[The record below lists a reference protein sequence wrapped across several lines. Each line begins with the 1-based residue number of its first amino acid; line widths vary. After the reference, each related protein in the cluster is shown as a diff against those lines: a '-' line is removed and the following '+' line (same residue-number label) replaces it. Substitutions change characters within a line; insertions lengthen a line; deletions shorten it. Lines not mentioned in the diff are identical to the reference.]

1 MPAFYPNPLN
11 VLTSIP
17 APAGDLPQGFCY
29 AHDVIDDLILDIRYA
44 GNHNFVGRPV
54 DGYEA
59 PYAVMTK
66 QAAQALKAV
75 ADDLRPQ
82 GLRLMIYDA
91 YRPMRAVRHFVRWSQ
106 DAADLCMQREFYP
119 RFKSKAE
126 IIEQGYISPTSSHC
140 RGSVV
145 DLTLADAQGNP
156 LDMGGCFDYFGALS
170 WHDSPLVTPQQTENR
185 EQLRAAMKRRGF
197 DDYSKEWWHYRLLS
211 EPFSESF
218 DFPVR

>member
-1 MPAFYPNPLN
+1 MPAFYPDPLIDPAH
-11 VLTSIP
+11 IP
-17 APAGDLPQGFCY
+17 VPAGGLPEGFCY
-29 AHDVIDDLILDIRYA
+29 AHDVIGDLILDIRYA
-44 GNHNFVGRPV
+44 GSHNFVGRPV

-59 PYAVMTK
+59 PYAVMTV

-75 ADDLRPQ
+75 ADDLRPL

-106 DAADLCMQREFYP
+106 DAQDLLMQDEFYP
-119 RFKSKAE
+119 EFESKAD
-126 IIEQGYISPTSSHC
+126 IIAQGYISPTSSHC

-145 DLTLADAQGNP
+145 DLTLADTQGNP

-170 WHDSPLVTPQQTENR
+170 WHDSPLVTPQQAENR
-185 EQLRAAMKRRGF
+185 ELLRAAMKRRGF